1 MVATHSPMIMAS
13 VESRFDHKVDKLF
26 RLELAKSDLLT
37 NEVELMQLPFIR
49 QGRIDAWLTSD
60 VFGLGQPRS
69 IEGEQAI
76 QAAKA
81 LQEQDNP
88 SSENV
93 QKVSD
98 DLRKY
103 LAEDDEFWSR
113 WLFFA
118 RQHGAFL

>member
-1 MVATHSPMIMAS
+1 MRSQPIELTL
-13 VESRFDHKVDKLF
+13 DQLF
-26 RLELAKSDLLT
+26 LLDLANNHLPT
-37 NEVELMQLPFIR
+37 NEIELRQLPFIR

-69 IEGEQAI
+69 IEGEEAI
-76 QAAKA
+76 KAAKK
-81 LQEQDNP
+81 LQEEDSPNSQD
-88 SSENV
+88 V

-98 DLRKY
+98 ALRKY

-118 RQHGAFL
+118 RQHGAVL